1 MGARRTAIGLT
12 LLALCASASTSAG
25 QRPANAPASDDADRA
40 SIYRLAVEAI
50 AQEFDEPGRPQVV
63 DETVRIEVN
72 SGDSAEYWHFEL
84 ELSSEALRTYVD
96 QQATDDWIAQSA
108 TLHNIANSLK
118 GIKGVAVVR
127 PRPCNQACQEGKAPP
142 LITVSAAGLNASG
155 DKALLWGQYFC
166 GNDCGNPYFVMLRK
180 EGRTWK
186 VVNLQHLG
194 IH

>member
-1 MGARRTAIGLT
+1 MGARPTAIGLT
-12 LLALCASASTSAG
+12 LLAWCASASTSAG
-25 QRPANAPASDDADRA
+25 QRPANAPAGDDRTA
-40 SIYRLAVEAI
+40 IYRLAVEAI
-50 AQEFDEPGRPQVV
+50 AQDHDEPGRPQVV
-63 DETVRIEVN
+63 DETARMEVN
-72 SGDSAEYWHFEL
+72 SGDSAEYWRFEL

-108 TLHNIANSLK
+108 TPHNIASSLK
-118 GIKGVAVVR
+118 GIKGLAVVR
-127 PRPCNQACQEGKAPP
+127 PRPCNRPCQEGKAPP

-180 EGRTWK
+180 EGRTWI

>member
-1 MGARRTAIGLT
+1 MAPVLCPTAGAV
-12 LLALCASASTSAG
+12 S
-25 QRPANAPASDDADRA
+25 RPLERSYTPHVKILPA
-40 SIYRLAVEAI
+40 
-50 AQEFDEPGRPQVV
+50 
-63 DETVRIEVN
+63 RIEV
-72 SGDSAEYWHFEL
+72 
-84 ELSSEALRTYVD
+84 
-96 QQATDDWIAQSA
+96 DWIAQST
-108 TLHNIANSLK
+108 TLHNIASSLK
-118 GIKGVAVVR
+118 GVKGVAVVR

-155 DKALLWGQYFC
+155 DKALLWGQYSC

>member
-1 MGARRTAIGLT
+1 MGARPTAIGLT
-12 LLALCASASTSAG
+12 LLAWCASASTSAG
-25 QRPANAPASDDADRA
+25 QRPASAPASDDRTA
-40 SIYRLAVEAI
+40 IYRLAVEAI
-50 AQEFDEPGRPQVV
+50 AQNHDEGRPQVV
-63 DETVRIEVN
+63 DETVRMEVN
-72 SGDSAEYWHFEL
+72 SGDSAEYWRFQL

-96 QQATDDWIAQSA
+96 QQAIDAWIAQSA
-108 TLHNIANSLK
+108 TPHNIASSLK

-142 LITVSAAGLNASG
+142 LITVSTAGLNASG

>member
-1 MGARRTAIGLT
+1 MGARRTAMG
-12 LLALCASASTSAG
+12 LALLGLCTSASTSAG
-25 QRPANAPASDDADRA
+25 QRPANAPAGGDPDRA
-40 SIYRLAVEAI
+40 AIYRLAVEAI

-63 DETVRIEVN
+63 DETARIEVN
-72 SGDSAEYWHFEL
+72 SGDSAEYWRFAL

-96 QQATDDWIAQSA
+96 QQATDDWIAQSS
-108 TLHNIANSLK
+108 SLK

-127 PRPCNQACQEGKAPP
+127 PRPCNRPCQEGTAPP
-142 LITVSAAGLNASG
+142 LITVSAAGVNASG